1 MVVKH
6 DWGVRGQLGIYN
18 FRVNGQLFHYA
29 GSALPVSEDNPCFAQ
44 IYTVGDGGT
53 HEAAMRQHHY
63 DNELDDDLLLKLQDA
78 INARNPYAKL
88 FKNSRNILG
97 QDSKAKI
104 ILKSVKPG
112 KRQDLKRYNLPTVNE
127 IGMVIPGDG
136 TIDGSERKIVLEARD
151 NKLVAINDMHTGYLP
166 MRYVLCF
173 PEGAQQWSD
182 SYKLLLPIEKRT
194 SHNTE
199 EQGTY

>member
-1 MVVKH
+1 MVTTNVEDNIPSLYYEADHAMLVNTSKDVQGSLADNTAVSGLGLIVERFTIQEDAYDKPTVVAVVEHCDYDNAPPPPAIIMWLLTSPDQNAVIARKRIRDYNNCLSFTSMVVKH

-78 INARNPYAKL
+78 INARNP
-88 FKNSRNILG
+88 
-97 QDSKAKI
+97 
-104 ILKSVKPG
+104 
-112 KRQDLKRYNLPTVNE
+112 
-127 IGMVIPGDG
+127 
-136 TIDGSERKIVLEARD
+136 
-151 NKLVAINDMHTGYLP
+151 
-166 MRYVLCF
+166 
-173 PEGAQQWSD
+173 
-182 SYKLLLPIEKRT
+182 
-194 SHNTE
+194 
-199 EQGTY
+199 